1 MAVKAKAE
9 ENQKKI
15 KIKIHKNK
23 YFYNFFSIC
32 VKNTFICSV

>member
-15 KIKIHKNK
+15 KIQKNK